1 MFTPTIVLG
10 LRAFCPIISPCETYS
25 PFLKSSPPPLIPKSM
40 LSIVFVGLKTKV
52 SFSLKSAL
60 IPTENLLKLAAAVA
74 LFITIIKPSSGI
86 STTSLGPAIFVI
98 TLFDTTIL
106 ESVEYVASSCL
117 LLVIVVLSKYTG
129 FEKSVILFL
138 APIAR
143 ETPPAP

>member
-1 MFTPTIVLG
+1 M
-10 LRAFCPIISPCETYS
+10 
-25 PFLKSSPPPLIPKSM
+25 
-40 LSIVFVGLKTKV
+40 SIVFVGLNTKV